1 MKNFLLVFALFCLT
15 AFLSGCGSS
24 SPKKVPPTLPSAGSL
39 PSTCTAATIGAS
51 YNCTITASGG
61 TSPFKWTVS
70 GLPAGLTSNA
80 SAVTGNSVTISGT
93 PQATTASASKRV
105 ASRLAPARSAVSP
118 ADSNPASIQVTV
130 ADATGATASLT
141 FSIAV
146 SAPPALT
153 ITTTSLAAGTA
164 YTAYSASVTATGGV
178 TPYTW
183 TVTGLPSGLTLSS
196 ATPSATIS
204 GTTDTAGTFS
214 VKVTV
219 TDSESPTVSTSA
231 TLSLTIAQPATL
243 AITTT
248 SLAAGTAGTAYSATI
263 SATGGITPYTW
274 TVIGL
279 PSGLTWNPG
288 TSSGTITGT
297 TDNVGTSSVKVTVT
311 DSESPT
317 ASTSATL
324 SLTIAQA
331 TAIAITT
338 TSLPNGTENI
348 GYSQTLS
355 GSGGVKPYGWTVAS
369 GALPT
374 GLSLSSAG
382 VISGTPT
389 ASGSFSF
396 SVQLTDSESP
406 AQTTSVG
413 LGITINNPAT
423 GLNITT
429 TSPLPGATLNS
440 AYTTTVTATG
450 GTPPYTW
457 SLASGSVMPKGL
469 SLTSASP
476 SATISG
482 TPTATGTFQFTVD
495 VKDSASSP
503 ASASASFLVTVTGS
517 STFTCTSSASITMC
531 GTYGFGLS
539 GFNSTH
545 GGTAV
550 MGTFV
555 ADNSGHVVSGEEF
568 INDSVNGTAKRT
580 ITGGSYA
587 MDGSGDGRA
596 VFMLIDSTAASAT
609 YRFVVFSTANDQP
622 SPVEQFDSSGTL
634 SQGVVAGPV
643 TIAQIPAGS
652 VLGFNLSGVNGAG
665 QLVGLLGNFEI
676 GSNGC
681 DGSAGSLS
689 SQTGETFVVNSG
701 GTVTTGLTATGSCT
715 AADANGMGT
724 AQITLSGGSPFAS
737 STLNLAYDAL
747 SLGGVSAA
755 LIGTSDSIGANQPL
769 LSTLAMT
776 NSMSGQINSS
786 AFVSE
791 CGGANN
797 ACLLTY
803 GGTTDGTATTGKPT
817 AAIVQMV
824 AASTSGSG
832 GTLTGVI
839 DQNSGGTITSQGTWP
854 YTAYTIDSNGVGT
867 FTGPSQ
873 KTIHFIYTDEGLYT
887 LDESSQVQ
895 VGQFRQQNAISIG
908 YPGSNYI
915 FGGHSGGRNDA
926 SVQFTGVL
934 TFSGGTSGTIS
945 GISDVATASGVSSG
959 TTASGSYSS
968 ISATT
973 GRGTGTAKLTNG
985 STVNVVIYAFRNRKL
1000 FILDAQSTSPYLTS
1014 ASLQ

>member
-1 MKNFLLVFALFCLT
+1 MKNLLLVFALFCLT

-24 SPKKVPPTLPSAGSL
+24 SPKKTQPTLPSAGSL
-39 PSTCTAATIGAS
+39 PSTCTAATIGES
-51 YNCTITASGG
+51 YSCTITASGG

-70 GLPAGLTSNA
+70 GLPAGITSNA
-80 SAVTGNSVTISGT
+80 STDTGNSLTISGT
-93 PQATTASASKRV
+93 AQATTASPTRHVATRV
-105 ASRLAPARSAVSP
+105 ASSRSVGF
-118 ADSNPASIQVTV
+118 PASSMPSNVQVTV
-130 ADATGATASLT
+130 ADSTGATASLT
-141 FSIAV
+141 FAIAV
-146 SAPPALT
+146 SAPPALS
-153 ITTTSLAAGTA
+153 ITTSSLAAGTA
-164 YTAYSASVTATGGV
+164 GTAYSASVTATGGV

-196 ATPSATIS
+196 ATPGATIS
-204 GTTDTAGTFS
+204 GTTNIVGTFS
-214 VKVTV
+214 VNVTV
-219 TDSESPTVSTSA
+219 TDSESPIASA
-231 TLSLTIAQPATL
+231 
-243 AITTT
+243 
-248 SLAAGTAGTAYSATI
+248 
-263 SATGGITPYTW
+263 
-274 TVIGL
+274 
-279 PSGLTWNPG
+279 
-288 TSSGTITGT
+288 
-297 TDNVGTSSVKVTVT
+297 
-311 DSESPT
+311 
-317 ASTSATL
+317 SATL

-348 GYSQTLS
+348 SYSQALS
-355 GSGGVKPYGWTVAS
+355 GSGGVKPYAWTVAS

-374 GLSLSSAG
+374 GLLLSSAG

-389 ASGSFSF
+389 APGSYSF

-429 TSPLPGATLNS
+429 ASPLPGATLSS
-440 AYTTTVTATG
+440 AYNTTVTATG

-457 SLASGSVMPKGL
+457 SLASGSALPKGL

-495 VKDSASSP
+495 VEDSATSP

-517 STFTCTSSASITMC
+517 STFTCNSSAISMC

-539 GFNSTH
+539 GFNSSH
-545 GGTAV
+545 GATAV

-568 INDSVNGTAKRT
+568 INDSVTGSAKRT

-587 MDGSGDGRA
+587 LDSSGDGRA
-596 VFMLIDSTAASAT
+596 VFTLIDSTAASAT
-609 YRFVVFSTANDQP
+609 YRFVVFSTTNNQP

-643 TIAQIPAGS
+643 TTPQIAAGT
-652 VLGFNLSGVNGAG
+652 VFGLNLSGVNGAG
-665 QLVGLLGNFEI
+665 QLVGLLGNFEV

-689 SQTGETFVVNSG
+689 SQTGETIVVNSG

-715 AADANGMGT
+715 AADANGMGS

-737 STLNLAYDAL
+737 NTLNLAYDAL

-776 NSMSGQINSS
+776 NSMSGQINAS

-791 CGGANN
+791 CGGTNN
-797 ACLLTY
+797 ACLLTE
-803 GGTTDGTATTGKPT
+803 GGTTDGTAITGKPT
-817 AAIVQMV
+817 AAVVRMV

-839 DQNSGGTITSQGTWP
+839 DQNSAGTITSQGTWP
-854 YTAYTIDSNGVGT
+854 YTAFTIDTIGVGT
-867 FTGPSQ
+867 FTGAGQ

-895 VGQFRQQNAISIG
+895 VGQFRDQNALAIEF
-908 YPGSNYI
+908 PGSNYI

-945 GISDVATASGVSSG
+945 GLSDVATASGVSSG
-959 TTASGSYSS
+959 VTASGTYSS
-968 ISATT
+968 ISSTT
-973 GRGTGTAKLTNG
+973 GRGTGTATLTNG